1 MTQTSSLHY
10 SFSLNGLRAL
20 VLGGTGGIGLAC
32 ANGFA
37 EAGADHIMLVGRD
50 AERGEQTANNLRRR
64 FPSLGVEFV
73 SADAATVSGAEKS
86 VAACVEAFGGIDI
99 LLSTAGGDPMP
110 ALFHETPI
118 ERIPSIVNG
127 TLMSAMLP
135 ARAALPVMMRQGGGV
150 ILTMASDA
158 GKIATP
164 GETSIGAAMAAVI
177 MFSRSLANEAKRS
190 GIRVNCLTPSIVR
203 GTALYSSLMADEF
216 AGKLFRKAESLASLG
231 VVEPED
237 LAATAVFLASPAA
250 SRITGQAISVNGGIS
265 AA

>member
-1 MTQTSSLHY
+1 MTGRSTGLDGQT
-10 SFSLNGLRAL
+10 AL

-32 ANGFA
+32 AEGFA
-37 EAGADHIMLVGRD
+37 GAGAGCIMLVGRNTERASRA
-50 AERGEQTANNLRRR
+50 AESLRSE
-64 FPSLGVEFV
+64 FPHLRVE
-73 SADAATVSGAEKS
+73 STTADAATVAGAEHA
-86 VAACVEAFGGIDI
+86 VAACVDAFGGVDV

-118 ERIPSIVNG
+118 EWIPEIING

-135 ARAALPVMMRQGGGV
+135 VRAALPVMMKQGRGV

-164 GETSIGAAMAAVI
+164 GETSIGAAMAAII

-203 GTALYSSLMADEF
+203 GTTLYETLMADAF
-216 AGKLFRKAESLASLG
+216 AGKLFRKAEALASLG
-231 VVEPED
+231 VVEPAD
-237 LAATAVFLASPAA
+237 LASMAVFLASPAA
-250 SRITGQAISVNGGIS
+250 ARITGQAISVNGGIS
-265 AA
+265 TA